1 MQKNKT
7 LKGLLTVSAVAAMFS
22 AFGVQA
28 QTSATA
34 TGQNAAQTGTGT
46 GTQQTPNKSGKTTAA
61 GAMGNSN
68 STGMESRPDAGASHS
83 SSMGQS
89 GASGA
94 TASSSGKLS
103 SGDEKAL
110 KDMAQADINEVAAGK
125 IAQTKAQSSDV
136 KAYAQ
141 QMIDDHGQA
150 LTKVQAVAQQKG
162 VTLPTEPDA
171 AHKAMA
177 AKLEKLSGDAFDKAY
192 MQNGGVKDH
201 SAVHKKLM
209 ADIKKIKDADV
220 KAVADAHAPVV
231 EQHLKAAQQMASTK
245 TGTSA
250 GK

>member
-1 MQKNKT
+1 MQNKNV
-7 LKGLLTVSAVAAMFS
+7 LKRLLAASAAAAMFVPF
-22 AFGVQA
+22 ATQA
-28 QTSATA
+28 QNSQANTA
-34 TGQNAAQTGTGT
+34 SQSVSQTGTSSLGK
-46 GTQQTPNKSGKTTAA
+46 QNMSGKTATD
-61 GAMGNSN
+61 GTVDNTNS
-68 STGMESRPDAGASHS
+68 SGMENRAQAGS
-83 SSMGQS
+83 SGMSM

-94 TASSSGKLS
+94 AGTSASSGDKLS
-103 SGDEKAL
+103 SGDQKAL

-125 IAQTKAQSSDV
+125 IAVSKAQSSEV

-171 AHKAMA
+171 THKAMA

-201 SAVHKKLM
+201 SMVHKKLM
-209 ADIKKIKDADV
+209 ADAKKIKDADV
-220 KAVADAHAPVV
+220 KAVADQHMPVV
-231 EQHLKAAQQMASTK
+231 EQHLKSAEQMASSK
-245 TGTSA
+245 SGMAS